1 MSAILLISG
10 SPSATSRST
19 AILEYARDQL
29 GAAKLDA
36 TIVSIRDFPAE
47 DLILGR
53 YDSPAFD
60 SFKRLVAGADGL
72 IVSTPI
78 YKAAYSGGLK
88 TLLDILPQLAL
99 QGKTVLPIATG
110 GSPLHA
116 LAIDYAL
123 KPVLSALG
131 STDLLQGVYILDK
144 QVRLLSD
151 GELEFLDSEL
161 KTRLIDAVAQLATDV
176 KRAAVPA

>member
-10 SPSATSRST
+10 SPSATSRS
-19 AILEYARDQL
+19 AAVLEYAREQL
-29 GAAKLDA
+29 AAAKLDV

-60 SFKRLVAGADGL
+60 AFKRLVADADGL

-88 TLLDILPQLAL
+88 TLLDILPTSAL
-99 QGKTVLPIATG
+99 KGKIVLPIATG

-131 STDLLQGVYILDK
+131 STDLLQGVYILEK
-144 QVRLLSD
+144 QLRVLSG
-151 GELEFLDSEL
+151 GELEFTDSEL
-161 KTRLIDAVAQLATDV
+161 KSRLIDAVTELATDV
-176 KRAAVPA
+176 KRATVAV